1 MVADTPIIKGIY
13 AITPEE
19 ADTNVLVE
27 KVEACIRGG
36 ANLIQYRAKQLS
48 ADLRYIQAE
57 CLKILCDKY
66 NTPLIINDDIE
77 LCLHLNAFGVHL
89 GAKDDNI
96 TTARKLLG
104 PHKII
109 GISCYNDWKRVEK
122 AVDDKAD
129 YIALGACFPSLT
141 KPAAPQVKLEMIAEV
156 IKKYQ
161 TPVVAIGGLDLKNV
175 DLLIQQGV
183 ECVAL
188 INSLFKEK
196 NIETVTQKFS
206 QLFIKY

>member
-1 MVADTPIIKGIY
+1 MAADRHIIKGIY

-19 ADTNVLVE
+19 ADSKVLVE
-27 KVEACIRGG
+27 KVENCIRGG

-48 ADLRYIQAE
+48 EDLKYIQAE
-57 CLKILCDKY
+57 YLKKLCDKH
-66 NTPLIINDDIE
+66 NTPLIINDDVE

-89 GAKDDNI
+89 GAKDDNL

-104 PHKII
+104 PDKII

-122 AVDDKAD
+122 AVDGKAD

-141 KPAAPQVKLEMIAEV
+141 KPAAPQVKLQMIAEI
-156 IKKYQ
+156 IKKYRI
-161 TPVVAIGGLDLKNV
+161 PVVAVGGIDLKNV

-188 INSLFKEK
+188 INSLFNEK

-206 QLFIKY
+206 QLFIKN

>member
-1 MVADTPIIKGIY
+1 M
-13 AITPEE
+13 
-19 ADTNVLVE
+19 
-27 KVEACIRGG
+27 
-36 ANLIQYRAKQLS
+36 
-48 ADLRYIQAE
+48 
-57 CLKILCDKY
+57 
-66 NTPLIINDDIE
+66 
-77 LCLHLNAFGVHL
+77 
-89 GAKDDNI
+89 
-96 TTARKLLG
+96 
-104 PHKII
+104 
-109 GISCYNDWKRVEK
+109 
-122 AVDDKAD
+122 DDKAD

-161 TPVVAIGGLDLKNV
+161 TPVVAVGGIDLKNV

>member
-1 MVADTPIIKGIY
+1 MAADRHIIKGIY

-19 ADTNVLVE
+19 ADSKVLVE
-27 KVEACIRGG
+27 KVENCIRGG

-48 ADLRYIQAE
+48 EDLKYIQAE
-57 CLKILCDKY
+57 YLKKLCDKH
-66 NTPLIINDDIE
+66 NTPLIINDDVE

-89 GAKDDNI
+89 GAKDDNL

-104 PHKII
+104 PDKII

-122 AVDDKAD
+122 AVDGKAD

-141 KPAAPQVKLEMIAEV
+141 KPAAPQVKLQMIAEI
-156 IKKYQ
+156 IKKYRI
-161 TPVVAIGGLDLKNV
+161 PVVAVGGIDLKNV

>member
-1 MVADTPIIKGIY
+1 MAADRHIIKGIY

-19 ADTNVLVE
+19 ADSKVLVE
-27 KVEACIRGG
+27 KVENCIRGG

-48 ADLRYIQAE
+48 EDLKYIQAE
-57 CLKILCDKY
+57 YLKKLCDEH
-66 NTPLIINDDIE
+66 NTPLIINDDVE

-89 GAKDDNI
+89 GAKDDNL

-104 PHKII
+104 PDKII

-122 AVDDKAD
+122 AVDGKAD

-141 KPAAPQVKLEMIAEV
+141 KPAAPQVKLQMIAEI
-156 IKKYQ
+156 IKKYRI
-161 TPVVAIGGLDLKNV
+161 PVVAVGGIDLKNV